1 MKNNAEAD
9 MSEFSTVNRIPSL
22 TWNRLHLNEAEGV
35 SVNAS
40 SFYKASFTIPSAVK
54 TEELSETSLKNQK
67 SGVGPEIDKAVSII
81 SSKGQAITKFVSS
94 VEKADAEET
103 ENILKIDFKYE
114 GASINAVSPFEIFV
128 EDGKALTVIM
138 FFEAD
143 EDAKGEAVVQTK
155 YHIGKNASLNLIQV
169 QKTSKNM
176 DFFNDIGGSVEDEGE
191 FMLSQLVI
199 DGGNSYLGST
209 TDLSGE
215 KASHTM
221 KLSYL
226 VGKGSL
232 LDINDE
238 INHIGKKTLSEI
250 EVNGVLDGSSK
261 KNFRGTIDLRRGC
274 KGAKGN
280 ERESVLLLDDDLEN
294 RTLPVILCSEEEV
307 EGNHGASIGKLDSE
321 MMFYLESR
329 GIPEK
334 EIYKMISR
342 ARIDAVKN
350 LIPDAASRERID
362 GML

>member
-1 MKNNAEAD
+1 MA
-9 MSEFSTVNRIPSL
+9 EFSTVNRIPSL

-35 SVNAS
+35 SIKAS
-40 SFYKASFTIPSAVK
+40 SFFKSSATVPSDVRV
-54 TEELSETSLKNQK
+54 EELSETSLKNQK
-67 SGVGPEIDKAVSII
+67 TGIGPEIDKAVSFAAK
-81 SSKGQAITKFVSS
+81 SGQSITKYVSS
-94 VEKADAEET
+94 IAKNAADAS
-103 ENILKIDFKYE
+103 ENILKLDLSYSSDGSE
-114 GASINAVSPFEIFV
+114 INAVTPVELFV
-128 EDGKALTVIM
+128 EDGKALTAIM
-138 FFEAD
+138 FFEAAP
-143 EDAKGEAVVQTK
+143 ETKGEAVVQTK
-155 YHIGKNASLNLIQV
+155 YHVGKGASLNLIQV
-169 QKTSKNM
+169 QKTSKSM
-176 DFFNDIGGSVEDEGE
+176 DFFNDIGGTVEADGE
-191 FMLSQLVI
+191 FRLSQLVI
-199 DGGNSYLGST
+199 DGGNTYYGST
-209 TDLSGE
+209 TDLLGE
-215 KASHTM
+215 KASHDM

-250 EVNGVLDGSSK
+250 EVNGVLDGGSK
-261 KNFRGTIDLRRGC
+261 KNFRGTIDLRKGC

-280 ERESVLLLDDDLEN
+280 ERESVLLLDDDLVN

-350 LIPDAASRERID
+350 LIPDEKSRERVD
-362 GML
+362 NML